1 MGKVVAIDG
10 PSGSGKSTV
19 AKMVSEIMGMD
30 YLDTGALYRAVAFGL
45 AGLSI
50 SPDDTDEKI
59 AEALKTVAVSF
70 REGKVFL
77 NGKDVS
83 GEIRT
88 PEAGHLSSVFSA
100 RRPVREFLLP
110 VQRAAALES
119 DLVAE
124 GRDMTTVVFPG
135 AWRKFYLG
143 ASVEVRTKRRHLQL
157 RQSGVQVTVEDARR
171 DVAERD
177 ERDSSRSLAPL
188 KVAEDAIVI
197 DSSDMTLEE
206 VMKKVLDAIR
216 KDNTVKA

>member
-10 PSGSGKSTV
+10 PSGAGKSTV
-19 AKMVSEIMGMD
+19 AKMVSETIDMD
-30 YLDTGALYRAVAFGL
+30 YLDTGALYRAVALGL
-45 AGLSI
+45 TGLGI

-59 AEALKTVAVSF
+59 AGALKTVAVSF

-100 RRPVREFLLP
+100 RGPVREFLLP
-110 VQRAAALES
+110 VQRAAALEG
-119 DLVAE
+119 DLVVE
-124 GRDMTTVVFPG
+124 GRDMTTVVFPD

-143 ASVEVRTKRRHLQL
+143 ASVEARTKRRHLQL

-171 DVAERD
+171 DVTERD

-216 KDNTVKA
+216 KDNMVKA

>member
-10 PSGSGKSTV
+10 PSGAGKSTV
-19 AKMVSEIMGMD
+19 AKMVSEMMDMD
-30 YLDTGALYRAVAFGL
+30 YLDTGALYRAVALGL
-45 AGLSI
+45 TGLGI

-59 AEALKTVAVSF
+59 AGALKTVAVSF
-70 REGKVFL
+70 REGKVFF
-77 NGKDVS
+77 NGKDMS

-100 RRPVREFLLP
+100 KGPVREFLLP

-119 DLVAE
+119 DLVVE
-124 GRDMTTVVFPG
+124 GRDMTTVVFPD

-143 ASVEVRTKRRHLQL
+143 ASVEARTKRRHLQL
-157 RQSGVQVTVEDARR
+157 RQSGVHVTAEDARR
-171 DVAERD
+171 DVTERD

-188 KVAEDAIVI
+188 KVAGDAIVI